1 MVKLIVHAD
10 DFGLDEEINN
20 GIEKAHTQGILT
32 SASIM
37 PNGNS
42 FGHAVSIAKSLPEL
56 DIGIH
61 LTLVEET
68 PLSDRKLISSIIDE
82 EGNFYPHTSSFFTR
96 YLMGKIDP
104 AQVYRELDLQ
114 IQKVFDTGLPISH
127 LDSHQHTHI
136 IPGVFK
142 EVVKLASKYK
152 INAIRIP
159 KEKIRLYMLYP
170 GNLLRVFELGM
181 VNFMCGLNKNKNLI
195 KTDYFAGFYF
205 GGQLGKSNLLKVL
218 TTVSQPGIHE
228 LMCHP
233 GNIPLHNEYSHWN
246 YLWYDELSALT
257 DPAIQ
262 EFITQKGISLISYRD
277 ISNVTMHH

>member
-42 FGHAVSIAKSLPEL
+42 FGHAVTIAKSLPEL

-68 PLSDRKLISSIIDE
+68 PLSDSNSISSIIDE
-82 EGNFYPHTSSFFTR
+82 GGNFYPHTSSFFKR

-104 AQVYRELDLQ
+104 SHVYRELDLQ
-114 IQKVFDTGLPISH
+114 IQKVLDTGLPISH

-136 IPGVFK
+136 IPGVYK
-142 EVVKLASKYK
+142 EVVKLARKYK
-152 INAIRIP
+152 INAIRRP
-159 KEKIRLYMLYP
+159 KEKFRLYMLYP
-170 GNLLRVFELGM
+170 GKLLRVFELHM
-181 VNFMCGLNKNKNLI
+181 VNFMCGLNKNTNLN
-195 KTDYFAGFYF
+195 KPDYFSGFYY
-205 GGQLGKSNLLKVL
+205 GGQLGKSNLLQVL
-218 TTVSQPGIHE
+218 TTISQPGIHE

-233 GNIPLHNEYSHWN
+233 GNTPSNHDYSHWD
-246 YLWYDELSALT
+246 YHWHDELLALT
-257 DPAIQ
+257 DPAIPKY
-262 EFITQKGISLISYRD
+262 ITQRGITLISYRD
-277 ISNVTMHH
+277 ISKVTMHH